1 MLAELLMSASSI
13 HSTSVDGGTT
23 LWAPEAAKLHIWALF
38 RNFDSF
44 PYLATNGLFL
54 KTPLCKRRWS
64 QCVHLSLIL
73 QPWQTLASEVVE
85 IKQTQLAVSETANGS
100 ISYVFVTF
108 HYECISFMPV
118 GVTLKRKHLS
128 GSPLVIDSEFV
139 VSFHRRV
146 VGMRWPKPIAM
157 ICVSTF
163 KCFEATHM
171 IQVLWIDNFYY
182 S

>member
-23 LWAPEAAKLHIWALF
+23 LWAPEAAKLHIWGLF

-44 PYLATNGLFL
+44 PYLATNGLLL

-73 QPWQTLASEVVE
+73 QPWQTLASEVVDR
-85 IKQTQLAVSETANGS
+85 KQTQLAVSETANGS

-108 HYECISFMPV
+108 HYESISFMPV
-118 GVTLKRKHLS
+118 GVTLKRKAFVGFAACDWLGVCCEFSQARSRDALAKADH
-128 GSPLVIDSEFV
+128 IDLCIN
-139 VSFHRRV
+139 VSQ
-146 VGMRWPKPIAM
+146 
-157 ICVSTF
+157 
-163 KCFEATHM
+163 CF
-171 IQVLWIDNFYY
+171 
-182 S
+182 